1 MANIYDKV
9 IRCSISWLVFLM
21 PLFFLPFSFEQFE
34 FNKQYL
40 LGFLVAIGF
49 LAWLAKM
56 ILVDKEIKI
65 KKTPLDIAVLI
76 FLGTAILS
84 TLFSIDRY
92 ASLAGFY
99 GRFSDGLISLIS
111 LVLLYFLITNNVGKN
126 EDIQPE
132 SIINLLLS
140 SGFIVVLASYFSIFG
155 IWPKINNALSAVNSA
170 LGLPKMMLVKG
181 FNPISKSLE
190 GLAMFLA
197 ILLVILIVKTIVLD
211 TKTSASKKKNA
222 KRIPIFDNL
231 LWIGSLGLMLMIDFA
246 GAWIVLAISLSLF
259 LAFTLKTRLFKDDT
273 RKLLL
278 PLFLIIIAGF
288 FAIID
293 PIKTNL
299 AKEQILGQGNSWAI
313 AGNTLTDN
321 AKNIFLGS
329 GPGTFFHS
337 FAKEKPVSLNN
348 TQLWQLRYDRAGNY
362 ISELLTTTGLLG
374 FLGYVL
380 MLGIIMTMVG
390 LTFNISQLPMLIIL
404 GSIIIAQLVYYQ
416 NSILGFMF
424 WLILGL
430 LAANWKK
437 EIKLFSFKD
446 FAELSLIFN
455 VVLIC
460 LSLLVAFG
468 FYLGLKSY
476 YADIAYAQSENTTD
490 LVEKRKFLEKAIE
503 FNSQTIY
510 YRAMAN
516 RVYLNE
522 IVGQMNKSLSQEESV
537 FFQQKVAKTI
547 NNAKKASDIAP
558 NNIIAWENLAMVYR
572 EIRTVAEGASEWG
585 TKAFERALKLDP
597 TNPVLHTEL
606 GKLYLAADN
615 NDKARQEFEKAI
627 ELKSDYID
635 AYLQRSLLDEKESK
649 NEEAIKSLE
658 ELADLYP
665 LNIDVLF
672 QLGRLYYNNK
682 QTADAVVILERVIRL
697 SPNHSNALY
706 SLAIAYDAS
715 GEKKKA
721 IDVLQ
726 KVLDLNPNNSA
737 LKQKMEEWKE

>member
-1 MANIYDKV
+1 
-9 IRCSISWLVFLM
+9 M

-40 LGFLVAIGF
+40 LCLLVAIGF

-56 ILVDKEIKI
+56 ILADKEIKI
-65 KKTPLDIAVLI
+65 KKTPLDIAILI
-76 FLGTAILS
+76 FLGIAILS

-92 ASLAGFY
+92 ASLMGFY
-99 GRFSDGLISLIS
+99 GRFSDGLIGLIS
-111 LVLLYFLITNNVGKN
+111 LILFYFLITNNVGKN
-126 EDIQPE
+126 ESTQPE

-140 SGFIVVLASYFSIFG
+140 SGSIVVLASYFSIFG
-155 IWPKINNALSAVNSA
+155 IWPKINNALLAVNSA
-170 LGLPKMMLVKG
+170 LSLPKMMLAKG

-190 GLAMFLA
+190 GLAIFLA
-197 ILLVILIVKTIVLD
+197 IFLVILIVKTIVLD
-211 TKTSASKKKNA
+211 TKVSAPQKKNA
-222 KRIPIFDNL
+222 KRISIFNNL
-231 LWIGSLGLMLMIDFA
+231 LWIGALGLMLVIDFT

-259 LAFTLKTRLFKDDT
+259 LTFALRTRLFKDDT

-299 AKEQILGQGNSWAI
+299 AKEQILDQGNSWAI

-321 AKNIFLGS
+321 AKNLFLGS

-337 FAKEKPVSLNN
+337 FAKEKSVNLNSA
-348 TQLWQLRYDRAGNY
+348 QLWQLRYDRAGNY
-362 ISELLTTTGLLG
+362 ISELLTTAGLLG

-380 MLGIIMTMVG
+380 ILGIIIMLVG
-390 LTFNISQLPMLIIL
+390 LASNISQLPILIIL
-404 GSIIIAQLVYYQ
+404 VSIIIAQLTYYQ

-455 VVLIC
+455 AVLIC
-460 LSLLVAFG
+460 LSLLMVFG
-468 FYLGLKSY
+468 FYLGAKSY
-476 YADIAYAQSENTTD
+476 YADIAYAKSENTTD
-490 LVEKRKFLEKAIE
+490 SIEKRKLLEKAIQ
-503 FNSQTIY
+503 FSPQTVY
-510 YRAMAN
+510 YRAMVN

-522 IVGQMNKSLSQEESV
+522 ITGQIGQSLSQEESV

-547 NNAKKASDIAP
+547 DNAKKASEIAP

-572 EIRTVAEGASEWG
+572 EIRTVAEGALEWG
-585 TKAFERALKLDP
+585 TKAFEKSLKLDP

-606 GKLYLAADN
+606 GKLYLAASN
-615 NDKARQEFEKAI
+615 NDQARQEFEKAI
-627 ELKSDYID
+627 ELKPDYVD
-635 AYLQRSLLDEKESK
+635 AYLQKSLLDEKESK
-649 NEEAIKSLE
+649 NEEAIKSLK

-665 LNIDVLF
+665 LNVEVLF

-682 QTADAVVILERVIRL
+682 QVADAIVVLERVVRL
-697 SPNHSNALY
+697 SPSHSNALY
-706 SLAIAYDAS
+706 SLAIAYDAQ
-715 GEKKKA
+715 GEKKEA
-721 IDVLQ
+721 IDALQ
-726 KVLDLNPNNSA
+726 KVLDLNPDNVA
-737 LKQKMEEWKE
+737 LKEKMEEWKK